1 MQPGSREAEIM
12 DFLQDRVF
20 QPVLTSPTASERL
33 KQGVRL
39 TITRMSQRDA
49 AGMIHYFWSA
59 VVGTERST
67 SFAAQMR
74 REGFERFEEAIE
86 DFRARFDKP
95 KMIKPTH

>member
-1 MQPGSREAEIM
+1 MQQGSKEAEIM

-49 AGMIHYFWSA
+49 TGMIHYFWSA

-95 KMIKPTH
+95 KLIKPTH

>member
-1 MQPGSREAEIM
+1 MQAGSKEAEIM
-12 DFLQDRVF
+12 DFLHEHVF

-39 TITRMSQRDA
+39 TITRMSQRDT

-86 DFRARFDKP
+86 EFRARFDKP
-95 KMIKPTH
+95 SVIRPAR

>member
-1 MQPGSREAEIM
+1 MQPGSKEAEIM

-20 QPVLTSPTASERL
+20 QPVLTSTTASERL

-39 TITRMSQRDA
+39 TITRMNQRDA

-67 SFAAQMR
+67 SFAALMR

-86 DFRARFDKP
+86 DFRGRFDKP
-95 KMIKPTH
+95 RVIKPVR